1 MTTLLTGDL
10 HLSDNDRDSYRLKI
24 FARLERLVH
33 KHKAGTVVLL
43 GDLTEEKDR
52 HGAWLVN
59 RIVDGVKS
67 LSESARVIWLVGNH
81 DYIDIEHP
89 FFRVLGAL
97 AGVEVVQ
104 HPQCRAALSAGRGA
118 AWGPVCLL
126 PHTRDWKRDWRE
138 LQFTAKTTYFAHNT
152 FDGAVGEHGHVLEG
166 IPTSAFPKGSICYA
180 GDVHVPQTIGPVTY
194 VGAPYLIDFGDHY
207 RPRMLLLDDKG
218 QPKSLVMGGPGKR
231 LLELNS
237 LDGLEDDH
245 FLNDGDVVKV
255 RINLAAKDYAEWPNI
270 RKRVLKWAEAKGVQ
284 VFMVQP
290 NIDPASVNQRMRDA
304 DFESDDELLEEYAKH
319 RGVDAATLKT
329 GKLLMEEP
337 Q

>member
-24 FARLERLVH
+24 FGRLERIVA
-33 KHKAGTVVLL
+33 KRKVGTVVLL
-43 GDLTEEKDR
+43 GDLTEAKDR

-67 LSESARVIWLVGNH
+67 LSDKARVIWLVGNH

-104 HPQCRAALSAGRGA
+104 HPLCRAALCAGHGA

-126 PHTRDWKRDWRE
+126 PHTRDFARDWQE
-138 LQFTAKTTYFAHNT
+138 LQFTKATTYFAHNT
-152 FDGAVGEHGHVLEG
+152 FAGAVGEHGHVLDG
-166 IPTSAFPKGSICYA
+166 IPLDAFPKGSACYA

-194 VGAPYLIDFGDHY
+194 VGAPYLIDFGDSY
-207 RPRMLLLDDKG
+207 RPRMILLDDDG
-218 QPKSLVMGGPGKR
+218 RPLSLVLGGPGKK
-231 LLELNS
+231 LLELDS
-237 LDGLEDDH
+237 LDQLKEDH
-245 FLNDGDVVKV
+245 FLIDGDVVKV
-255 RINLAAKDYAEWPNI
+255 RVNLAAKDYAEWPAI
-270 RKRVLKWAEAKGVQ
+270 RKRVLKWGEAKGVQ

-290 NIDPASVNQRMRDA
+290 RIDPATVNQRMRDS
-304 DFESDDELLEEYAKH
+304 DFQSDDELLEEYAKH
-319 RGVDAATLKT
+319 RGVDKATLHT